1 MSTVYVYRLSEEGVL
16 DDLSKL
22 KSRVATLKEIV
33 QTEVEILQQTQSFL
47 EVSILVFDVLS
58 CEQKH
63 WHAVFHQDSWGVNY
77 TLTFSV

>member
-22 KSRVATLKEIV
+22 KSRVATLKENV

-63 WHAVFHQDSWGVNY
+63 
-77 TLTFSV
+77 

>member
-63 WHAVFHQDSWGVNY
+63 
-77 TLTFSV
+77 